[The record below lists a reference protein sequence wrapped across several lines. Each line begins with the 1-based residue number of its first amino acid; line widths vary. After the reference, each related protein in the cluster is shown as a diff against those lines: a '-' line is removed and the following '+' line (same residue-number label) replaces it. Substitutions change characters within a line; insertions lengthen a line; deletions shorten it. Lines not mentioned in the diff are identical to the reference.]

1 VGRGILG
8 VVGLPAWRNRHCRQ
22 IGWRTTAGSLSSEKG
37 RLAAIVWVG
46 RMYLV
51 SEESVF
57 AMKSTVCPCCSER
70 LPNRRSVGEESGLV

>member
-1 VGRGILG
+1 
-8 VVGLPAWRNRHCRQ
+8 
-22 IGWRTTAGSLSSEKG
+22 
-37 RLAAIVWVG
+37 VWVG